1 MSNRRKRILIV
12 DDDISL
18 GEVLQQALKYLDH
31 SYEVRMARDADEAL
45 AQISRRPFDLLI
57 TDIKMEGLSGLQL
70 LEAMRHVAPDTRTVA
85 MTAFASADIEARARR
100 LGVYAYLNKPFT
112 VQEFRNLIN
121 DALEAEEAFPLEKL
135 PPSQSQSLNKTLADL
150 RANTGVQA
158 AFFIEEQTANVL
170 GVASDVNDL
179 DLTSLAKAL
188 VDITHR
194 MTAEVAKVFGGD
206 SGFQRSQYVGETFNL
221 SAYRLAGKG
230 LLIVVYGHHVKEGL
244 ISFYARQ
251 TLERLAQVLQEET
264 SSETSNGDRVQDRT
278 SPETSL
284 TSSHPATSESTL
296 ESESD
301 LPSEPLSL
309 EQALARGLLN
319 DDFFKSLGEET

>member
-70 LEAMRHVAPDTRTVA
+70 LEAMRHVAPDTRTIA
-85 MTAFASADIEARARR
+85 MTAFASADIEAHARR

-121 DALEAEEAFPLEKL
+121 DALEAEETFPLEKL
-135 PPSQSQSLNKTLADL
+135 LPQSQSLNETLADL

-158 AFFIEEQTANVL
+158 AFFIKEQTANVL

-230 LLIVVYGHHVKEGL
+230 LLILVYGHHVKEGL
-244 ISFYARQ
+244 LSFYARQ
-251 TLERLAQVLQEET
+251 TLERLAQALQEET
-264 SSETSNGDRVQDRT
+264 SSETSNGDRVQSKT

-284 TSSHPATSESTL
+284 PSSQPAMSESTL
-296 ESESD
+296 EPESD

-309 EQALARGLLN
+309 EQALAKGLLN